1 MYSLR
6 CPSCSMAF
14 EVGASLAGR
23 TAYCPSCNTPVPV
36 SPGESAPASPAP
48 GDEKRCPYCAETIKR
63 EARVC
68 RFCKADLS
76 APVHPSTFPPPATAA
91 APGIRKAPVRRG
103 GLIVA
108 IVLGSLLLIAL
119 ICGGGMYFAIS
130 GQKGF
135 MGVAFKEGCRQN
147 LSRLHGAVSG
157 YLHRKG
163 GPPDATGSAFWKIVA
178 AEAGAGQALVC
189 PAAIVS
195 NMGSDPDLPY
205 RGPKGP
211 WEAIPPDGIIACD
224 REKSHKDGLT
234 VLFKDGRI
242 EFAPKDGDL
251 YRRALAETAP

>member
-1 MYSLR
+1 MS
-6 CPSCSMAF
+6 F

-23 TAYCPSCNTPVPV
+23 TAYCPSCNAPVPV
-36 SPGESAPASPAP
+36 SPAETGPASPAS
-48 GDEKRCPYCAETIKR
+48 GDGKTCPYCAETIKR

-76 APVHPSTFPPPATAA
+76 APVRPSAFPPPAPAS
-91 APGIRKAPVRRG
+91 APGIRKPPATKG
-103 GLIVA
+103 GRVVA
-108 IVLGSLLLIAL
+108 IVLGSLLLLAA

-135 MGVAFKEGCRQN
+135 MGVALKEACRQN

-157 YLHRKG
+157 YLGRKG
-163 GPPDATGSAFWKIVA
+163 GPPDATGSAFWRIVA
-178 AEAGAGQALVC
+178 ADSGANDALLC
-189 PAAIVS
+189 PAAIFS
-195 NMGSDPDLPY
+195 NLGSDPNIPF

-211 WEAIPPDGIIACD
+211 WGEIPADGIIACD
-224 REKSHKDGLT
+224 VEKSHKDGLT

-251 YRRALAETAP
+251 FRRALAETAP